1 MSASQIPGRSLSLAY
16 TAPEAAA
23 GAEAFTL
30 QQAWR
35 AAFQGFLAPSSRQP
49 RPWAPRSHPTTRQ
62 AAEFIQKL
70 SSTRRKIA
78 EDVLEQLCAVVAAL
92 PPTGLPPL
100 SAAFLEDGSVLLE
113 WTFPD
118 RRLGFTLEPEAE
130 ASGWYFVFSNG
141 STERYE
147 AGTMDQLEMPRL
159 VAAMLSKKAP

>member
-23 GAEAFTL
+23 GAEALTL

-35 AAFQGFLAPSSRQP
+35 AAIQSFWAPSSRQP
-49 RPWAPRSHPTTRQ
+49 RPWAPKSHPTTRE
-62 AAEFIQKL
+62 AAEFVQKL
-70 SSTRRKIA
+70 SSTRRKLA
-78 EDVLEQLCAVVAAL
+78 EDVLEKLCTVMGTLAL
-92 PPTGLPPL
+92 TEAPPL
-100 SAAFLEDGSVLLE
+100 SAVALDDGSVLLE

-141 STERYE
+141 SSERYE

>member
-1 MSASQIPGRSLSLAY
+1 MSASQIPGPSLSLAY

-23 GAEAFTL
+23 GAEALTL
-30 QQAWR
+30 QVAWR
-35 AAFQGFLAPSSRQP
+35 AAIQGFLAPSSRQP
-49 RPWAPRSHPTTRQ
+49 RPWAPSLDPTTRQ
-62 AAEFIQKL
+62 AAEFIQRL

-78 EDVLEQLCAVVAAL
+78 ENVLEKLCAVVGSLPLTEL
-92 PPTGLPPL
+92 PPV
-100 SAAFLEDGSVLLE
+100 SAVALEDGSVLLE

-118 RRLGFTLEPEAE
+118 RRLGFTLEPKAE

-141 STERYE
+141 SSERYE